1 MIPYLHSEFCP
12 YLRKTASQQICSIIS
27 EKFYYV
33 CLEQC
38 VLGSAH
44 QTPHRFISPESA
56 LKFMPHKSRRV
67 SLNTFFPEANCP
79 TKKQMSRIIPSVGHY
94 FLTLG
99 SCVSISSPV
108 KACERTSCIFV
119 CEPRLFLFANAWRS
133 LSPRKRGVAGII
145 LQLKEK

>member
-108 KACERTSCIFV
+108 KACAAQASARHA
-119 CEPRLFLFANAWRS
+119 FLFVSPGCFCS
-133 LSPRKRGVAGII
+133 LTLGEVSPQER
-145 LQLKEK
+145 EE